1 MDLQSCFVADS
12 PVAAPEGLVVLER
25 VNRLASACREAGVLV
40 VHTQFVLD
48 PGGEDLGVLA
58 WTSPP
63 ARDGLLDRGSPA
75 ATLHADLVVDPER
88 DVLIEK
94 PRFGAF
100 YRTGLHGLLLER
112 GIDTVVIGGLLTN
125 ICCET
130 TAREAAVRDFAVYFL
145 SDGTATA
152 AVGGATA
159 AELQKATLA
168 TLGFLFARVL
178 TVDETLTAI
187 HAARPL

>member
-1 MDLQSCFVADS
+1 MDLQNCFVADS
-12 PVAAPEGLVVLER
+12 PVAVPEGPAVLAG
-25 VNRLASACREAGVLV
+25 VNRVAAACREAGVLV
-40 VHTQFVLD
+40 VHTQFVLE
-48 PGGEDLGVLA
+48 PGGADLGVLA

-63 ARDGLLDRGSPA
+63 ARDGALDRGSSSA
-75 ATLHADLVVDPER
+75 ALHPGLEVDPDR
-88 DVLIEK
+88 DVLVEK

-100 YRTGLHGLLLER
+100 YRTELHGLLLER
-112 GIDTVVIGGLLTN
+112 GVDTLIIGGLLTN

-152 AVGGATA
+152 DMGGATA

-168 TLGFLFARVL
+168 TLGFLFARVV
-178 TVDETLTAI
+178 TVDEALGALS
-187 HAARPL
+187 AAKLL